1 MLNILITGI
10 SGMLGS
16 SIYKTFRKESFFRI
30 YGYTRKA
37 KYKLPD
43 VQMIYS
49 NKKLTNQIKKTHFN
63 IIIHCAAEVNLNSC
77 EEFKELAYESN
88 VLLTMNLIKDLN
100 FDDFIFISSDS
111 VYKSNTRE
119 IKSEIDETNPIN
131 YYSKT
136 KLLSEN
142 YIKNKISK
150 YYIIRTNIY
159 GFSIPFKNSLFEWAF
174 NEMSTNKKVYG
185 FENVIFNPLYV
196 GQLSDILLKI
206 IIKKIPYGIY
216 NIGSLKSIS
225 KHQFL
230 KMVVNKFNF
239 NTKLLKKTLYNIK
252 SIPMRPINTTLDI
265 SKVRSLIDYDYS
277 IENGI
282 SSLFND
288 FKNQIKS

>member
-1 MLNILITGI
+1 
-10 SGMLGS
+10 MLGS
-16 SIYKTFRKESFFRI
+16 NIYKTFRKESFFRI
-30 YGYTRKA
+30 YGYTRKS

-49 NKKLTNQIKKTHFN
+49 DKNLANQVKKIHFN

-88 VLLTMNLIKDLN
+88 VLLTMDLIKGLN

-119 IKSEIDETNPIN
+119 IKSEIDQTNPIN
-131 YYSKT
+131 HYSKT

-174 NEMSTNKKVYG
+174 NQISSNEKIYG

-206 IIKKIPYGIY
+206 ITKKIPYGLY
-216 NIGSLKSIS
+216 NIGSLKPIS
-225 KHQFL
+225 KYQFL
-230 KMVVNKFNF
+230 KMIVNKFNF

-277 IENGI
+277 IEYGI
-282 SSLFND
+282 SSLFKD
-288 FKNQIKS
+288 FKNQIKL

>member
-1 MLNILITGI
+1 
-10 SGMLGS
+10 MLGS
-16 SIYKTFRKESFFRI
+16 NIYKTFRKESFFRI
-30 YGYTRKA
+30 YGYTRKS

-43 VQMIYS
+43 VEMIYS
-49 NKKLTNQIKKTHFN
+49 TKNFANQVKKIHFN

-88 VLLTMNLIKDLN
+88 VLLTMDLIKGLN

-111 VYKSNTRE
+111 VYKSSTRE

-174 NEMSTNKKVYG
+174 NQISSNKKIYG

-206 IIKKIPYGIY
+206 ITKKIPYGLY
-216 NIGSLKSIS
+216 NIGSLKPIS

-230 KMVVNKFNF
+230 KMIVNKFNF

-277 IENGI
+277 IEYGI
-282 SSLFND
+282 SSLFKD
-288 FKNQIKS
+288 FKNQIKL